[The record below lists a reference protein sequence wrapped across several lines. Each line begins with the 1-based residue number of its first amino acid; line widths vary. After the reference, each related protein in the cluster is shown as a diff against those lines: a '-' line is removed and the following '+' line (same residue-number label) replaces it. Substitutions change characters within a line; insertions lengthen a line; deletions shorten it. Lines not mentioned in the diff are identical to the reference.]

1 MQKQTLP
8 LKITVLYRP
17 VGGAHVFTSPD
28 IDGLHVARS
37 ELKPAYDLLLSV
49 VAALLHRRLGGTRAL
64 YHFAKGFEAFER
76 AIRNRNPLLPTKLVL
91 SRVRSTAPAKR
102 RKTRA
107 SSERIAA

>member
-1 MQKQTLP
+1 MEKQSSP

-28 IDGLHVARS
+28 IDGLHVAQSNIR
-37 ELKPAYDLLLSV
+37 PAYDLLLSV
-49 VAALLHRRLGGTRAL
+49 VAALLHRRLGGARAR

-76 AIRNRNPLLPTKLVL
+76 AIRTRNPLVPTKLVL
-91 SRVRSTAPAKR
+91 SRVRRAAPIKR
-102 RKTRA
+102 RKTRE